1 MIILNLSSNKLPA
14 WWIFPYTHFSS
25 YANLMIIYDYT
36 WLYHPNFA
44 WNESFRRQKSKR
56 KETESLIN
64 RNQTPINI
72 LSSHKLKIY
81 ESLKKQISS
90 WDRIGRVEADNRKKA
105 ILGVSENKLWF
116 ILLFRSGF
124 FHNENLTLIFTK
136 EFGKMIY
143 LWLFQYWIYF
153 SPIQIIDSSVQMFA
167 LPVSQYIST
176 NINNT
181 KGLNAATYLLSLA
194 ILTHIYTLYLDLSCY
209 RKYFIKIKSMSC
221 ASCLRVLYCFRIC
234 DKNKE

>member
-1 MIILNLSSNKLPA
+1 
-14 WWIFPYTHFSS
+14 
-25 YANLMIIYDYT
+25 MIIYDYT
-36 WLYHPNFA
+36 WLYLPNFA

-56 KETESLIN
+56 KETEGLINN

-72 LSSHKLKIY
+72 LSSHKQKIY

-105 ILGVSENKLWF
+105 IQGVSENKLWF

-167 LPVSQYIST
+167 LPVYHNIFLRILIIQKVSTLQLTCSRLRSWLIST
-176 NINNT
+176 
-181 KGLNAATYLLSLA
+181 
-194 ILTHIYTLYLDLSCY
+194 H
-209 RKYFIKIKSMSC
+209 FI
-221 ASCLRVLYCFRIC
+221 
-234 DKNKE
+234 

>member
-1 MIILNLSSNKLPA
+1 MNFPIHTFLILCKLNDNIWLYLIIP
-14 WWIFPYTHFSS
+14 
-25 YANLMIIYDYT
+25 DYT
-36 WLYHPNFA
+36 FLISLEMNHSGGRKVS
-44 WNESFRRQKSKR
+44 ERRR
-56 KETESLIN
+56 REGLIN

-72 LSSHKLKIY
+72 LSTHKLKIY

-143 LWLFQYWIYF
+143 LWLFQYIG
-153 SPIQIIDSSVQMFA
+153 
-167 LPVSQYIST
+167 YIFP
-176 NINNT
+176 
-181 KGLNAATYLLSLA
+181 
-194 ILTHIYTLYLDLSCY
+194 LY
-209 RKYFIKIKSMSC
+209 K
-221 ASCLRVLYCFRIC
+221 
-234 DKNKE
+234 